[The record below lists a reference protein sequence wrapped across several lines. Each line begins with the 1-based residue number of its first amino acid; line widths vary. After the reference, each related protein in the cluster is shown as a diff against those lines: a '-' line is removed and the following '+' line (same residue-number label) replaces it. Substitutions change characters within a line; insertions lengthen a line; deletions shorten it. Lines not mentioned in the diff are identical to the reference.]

1 MRMSMQH
8 RSATCVCR
16 AACCDGARTAGSAS
30 LRRLGCDCSTADDVD
45 GNAAR
50 DASGESSSSSTLC
63 GPAAATPSEGVR
75 ALHAAF
81 HVQHATRRAPPQ
93 HRMQR
98 AEHRHN
104 IACNAPS
111 TATTSHAT
119 RRAPPQHRMQRAEHR
134 RNIACSGARDVRAEC
149 GVRQRRVP
157 CALSAAALG
166 PAAALPRKVNRGMQR
181 ARVNGA
187 RRALGAYSRVP
198 TRVRACVRACGRQ
211 PRVARTLHVRAC
223 MLHDG
228 R

>member
-30 LRRLGCDCSTADDVD
+30 LRRFGCDCSTADDVD

-98 AEHRHN
+98 AEHR
-104 IACNAPS
+104 
-111 TATTSHAT
+111 
-119 RRAPPQHRMQRAEHR
+119 

-166 PAAALPRKVNRGMQR
+166 PAAALPRKVNRRMCACKR
-181 ARVNGA
+181 S
-187 RRALGAYSRVP
+187 RRALGEYSRVP